1 MCLVCITNLVCITV
15 APVSATSNLQKSISK
30 SLNSFSRLLDLLTST
45 FLLEKSTVKEK
56 GLTLKDAV
64 RDHSAA
70 FKTLQKDLSEAKHER
85 ALDGRIRGRKLQL
98 YDAAIVS
105 LGRLAQ
111 HLSSLRSSTRLQES
125 LVRASREGRISLEV
139 GAERGHAKISIS
151 EVGAIDDERGQGL
164 SEDMDIATS
173 VRLFL
178 KFREIAGAQM
188 DDLNVSNNCFDDV
201 TCRNFKQTR
210 CDQALEAVQALS
222 QARQMPYINLPLI
235 RSKLAI
241 SLKEF
246 TLSSS
251 RAIKRVYAGPRREK
265 GVYFKADSSSS
276 DDGESGSDEESEKS
290 YGARSKCKFEAAED
304 LPLEDQPDINHG
316 PNETVFWIYL

>member
-1 MCLVCITNLVCITV
+1 MTLVCITNLVCITV
-15 APVSATSNLQKSISK
+15 VPVSATSNLQKSISK
-30 SLNSFSRLLDLLTST
+30 SLNSFSTLLDLLTST

-85 ALDGRIRGRKLQL
+85 VLDGRIRGRNLQL

-139 GAERGHAKISIS
+139 GAERGRSKISIS
-151 EVGAIDDERGQGL
+151 EVDAIDDERGQGL

-173 VRLFL
+173 VHLFL
-178 KFREIAGAQM
+178 KFREIAGTQM

-201 TCRNFKQTR
+201 NWLDCEQTR

-222 QARQMPYINLPLI
+222 QARQMPCIDLPLI
-235 RSKLAI
+235 RSKLAT

-251 RAIKRVYAGPRREK
+251 RAIKRVYAGPRRKK
-265 GVYFKADSSSS
+265 GVYFKTDPSSS
-276 DDGESGSDEESEKS
+276 DSGESESDVESEKI
-290 YGARSKCKFEAAED
+290 YGNGNECKLEATEN
-304 LPLEDQPDINHG
+304 LPVEDQPDINHG